1 MSNWVK
7 EEISLSSYTS
17 SQVKIQ
23 FQLKTDPG
31 VTRDGWYLDDI
42 GIFIYSIPTEISNED
57 VGLYQFDLKQ
67 NYPNPFNPTTTIKY
81 SVPSNGKNK
90 MANVVLKVFDVLGN
104 EIATLIN
111 EEKPAGNY
119 EVGFDAAGL
128 TSGIYFY
135 KLQSGSFVDTKKM
148 LLLK

>member
-1 MSNWVK
+1 M
-7 EEISLSSYTS
+7 T
-17 SQVKIQ
+17 
-23 FQLKTDPG
+23 
-31 VTRDGWYLDDI
+31 
-42 GIFIYSIPTEISNED
+42 
-57 VGLYQFDLKQ
+57 
-67 NYPNPFNPTTTIKY
+67 
-81 SVPSNGKNK
+81 
-90 MANVVLKVFDVLGN
+90 NVVLKVYDVLGN

-111 EEKPAGNY
+111 EQKPAGNY